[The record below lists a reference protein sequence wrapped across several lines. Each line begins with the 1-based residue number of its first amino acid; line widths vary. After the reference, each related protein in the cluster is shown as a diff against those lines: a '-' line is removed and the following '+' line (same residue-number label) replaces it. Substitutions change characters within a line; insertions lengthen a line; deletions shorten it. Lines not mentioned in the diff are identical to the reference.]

1 MKSTEITKITSEKNL
16 IKFKTALKDKVNK
29 GFKIEEI
36 NDKLPFAILSKRGKK
51 VNHNFNLLLSF
62 ITLGIWSL
70 AWVYLCCVSSKEK
83 RILIAIDEDGN
94 TFEDKCYN

>member
-1 MKSTEITKITSEKNL
+1 MKSIEITKITTEKNL
-16 IKFKTALKDKVNK
+16 LKFKIALKDKVNK

-36 NDKLPFAILSKRGKK
+36 NDKLPFAILSKREKK
-51 VNHNFNLLLSF
+51 VNYNFNLFLSF

-83 RILIAIDEDGN
+83 RLLIAIDEDGN
-94 TFEDKCYN
+94 TFEDKCCN